1 MKKKKI
7 NSVYIISLTEIF
19 LCVIAIIV
27 SSFLFASSN
36 QNLKENEISSIN
48 NYKEDYVNRLDNF
61 FIKMQQVSYKIASQ
75 NDTQLLM
82 NYYYDKTG
90 DNYGK
95 IEALNTTNDYLDNYV
110 MISPLVS
117 FVGAKFKEEGEY
129 SYPILHSSSTTSGSN
144 VTMDELL
151 NSESFYSD
159 NFSLKIRN
167 DSLFYVFGS
176 DSEDTLKIA
185 VQLNAGE
192 FSEFFDT
199 KSDRNTSFSNYYFHN
214 DQLLLSF
221 SNYEV
226 DENTILNEN
235 QKDYKTA
242 KYYTT
247 YVKYN
252 NVLCM
257 RLSLNLTNLNNNG
270 LVSVLYFILS
280 VLAIVIVTILTL
292 VVTGNYMK
300 KPIYELQ
307 KALNEISKGNFK
319 YQITYKT
326 KTDMQEL
333 FDGFNNMSSL
343 LNDYIDKTYINE
355 IRVKDANFKVLQ
367 SQIHPHFLYN
377 CFATI
382 QSLITIEDYSKASEL
397 TKQLS
402 LYYSYVTK
410 NKSIIVSLK
419 EEWDHM
425 YRYLKIQKIRFA
437 DNVEYEIDE
446 LDESLFNYQVPKLI
460 FQPIVEN
467 SFKYAFKNI
476 DNGILKI
483 KITSDDDHFYVSF
496 EDNGQVSLEEIDS
509 LNKKIYEQDVET
521 SGLINVCQRII
532 SYSQNHSH
540 VLISQSETLK
550 GLKITFVFKK

>member
-1 MKKKKI
+1 
-7 NSVYIISLTEIF
+7 
-19 LCVIAIIV
+19 
-27 SSFLFASSN
+27 
-36 QNLKENEISSIN
+36 
-48 NYKEDYVNRLDNF
+48 
-61 FIKMQQVSYKIASQ
+61 
-75 NDTQLLM
+75 
-82 NYYYDKTG
+82 
-90 DNYGK
+90 
-95 IEALNTTNDYLDNYV
+95 
-110 MISPLVS
+110 
-117 FVGAKFKEEGEY
+117 
-129 SYPILHSSSTTSGSN
+129 
-144 VTMDELL
+144 
-151 NSESFYSD
+151 
-159 NFSLKIRN
+159 
-167 DSLFYVFGS
+167 
-176 DSEDTLKIA
+176 
-185 VQLNAGE
+185 
-192 FSEFFDT
+192 
-199 KSDRNTSFSNYYFHN
+199 
-214 DQLLLSF
+214 
-221 SNYEV
+221 
-226 DENTILNEN
+226 
-235 QKDYKTA
+235 
-242 KYYTT
+242 
-247 YVKYN
+247 
-252 NVLCM
+252 M

-270 LVSVLYFILS
+270 LVSVLYFLLS

-326 KTDMQEL
+326 KTDMQDL